1 MRHLQPHCFFV
12 SNIDTVARSLSEK
25 IPEIAKIS
33 NATKGLLESGVTG
46 NKVQSVADLVNNAV
60 ENQAQDAKIINI
72 KGTVVNESGKP
83 IQGALVIINGIKKGS
98 VSDTKGNFSLNEVS
112 DDNTIVVQYVGFD
125 DMTFRAGD
133 AANGIKITLKK
144 DNSDS
149 NGEDKVYESV
159 DKLPSFPG
167 GSDKLS
173 DYFAKNIKNPENSTK
188 GVLR

>member
-1 MRHLQPHCFFV
+1 MNKRRTKEIAKTKYLLFAPLAAALLFV

-72 KGTVVNESGKP
+72 KGTVVDESGKP

-112 DDNTIVVQYVGFD
+112 DDNTIVVEYVGFD

-133 AANGIKITLKK
+133 AANGIKITLKE
-144 DNSDS
+144 
-149 NGEDKVYESV
+149 GQ
-159 DKLPSFPG
+159 
-167 GSDKLS
+167 
-173 DYFAKNIKNPENSTK
+173 
-188 GVLR
+188 

>member
-72 KGTVVNESGKP
+72 KGTVVDESGKP
-83 IQGALVIINGIKKGS
+83 IQGALVIINGIKK
-98 VSDTKGNFSLNEVS
+98 
-112 DDNTIVVQYVGFD
+112 
-125 DMTFRAGD
+125 
-133 AANGIKITLKK
+133 
-144 DNSDS
+144 
-149 NGEDKVYESV
+149 
-159 DKLPSFPG
+159 
-167 GSDKLS
+167 
-173 DYFAKNIKNPENSTK
+173 
-188 GVLR
+188 